1 MSTLKRYLQKII
13 LFTYLCP
20 HETNLIA
27 NDQHAQLSIHMGVS
41 KNKGTPK
48 MDGL

>member
-1 MSTLKRYLQKII
+1 MDPMIKMVLENVHIQEISTTEHL
-13 LFTYLCP
+13 
-20 HETNLIA
+20 
-27 NDQHAQLSIHMGVS
+27 GVS